1 MSAIPYFTE
10 FLSNIRLTKS
20 QRDDLI
26 TGHTTLRDRL
36 ANDAD
41 LSKII
46 VSTFLQGS
54 YKRATAVKPKN
65 GKRADADIIVVTNLD
80 HLTITPQ
87 EAINLFINKKMNFF
101 DKRVFLY

>member
-1 MSAIPYFTE
+1 MSTQVYFDK

-26 TGHTTLRDRL
+26 TGHTTLRERL
-36 ANDAD
+36 ASDEE

-54 YKRATAVKPKN
+54 YRRATVC
-65 GKRADADIIVVTNLD
+65 I
-80 HLTITPQ
+80 LTEKCASISI
-87 EAINLFINKKMNFF
+87 EK
-101 DKRVFLY
+101 